1 MSRICDS
8 MSLMLYI
15 RDMDVQPTFRVTAPP
30 ALGLKLRDARRRAR
44 LTQAQLAD
52 LAGMPRQKLIQLEQ
66 GKPGVA
72 VGAYAAVVAAL
83 GLEVNLEPARVRLGD
98 YPQLRQIAWNRSQED
113 RIPERD
119 ALALYERNWR
129 LVDRDRMP
137 RHEQALLERLVEQY
151 GAGILH
157 V

>member
-1 MSRICDS
+1 
-8 MSLMLYI
+8 
-15 RDMDVQPTFRVTAPP
+15 MDVQPILPAPP
-30 ALGLKLRDARRRAR
+30 PNALGLKLRDARQRAH
-44 LTQAQLAD
+44 LTQAQLAERV
-52 LAGMPRQKLIQLEQ
+52 GMPRQKLIQLEQ

-83 GLEVNLEPARVRLGD
+83 GLEVTLEPARLRLAD
-98 YPQLRQIAWNRSQED
+98 YPQLRQIAWNRPQED
-113 RIPERD
+113 RILERD

-129 LVDRDRMP
+129 LIDRDRMP
-137 RHEQALLERLVEQY
+137 PHERALLERLVEQY

>member
-1 MSRICDS
+1 
-8 MSLMLYI
+8 MLYI
-15 RDMDVQPTFRVTAPP
+15 ADMDVQPTLPVAAPT

-72 VGAYAAVVAAL
+72 IGAYAAVVAAL
-83 GLEVNLEPARVRLGD
+83 GLEVALEPARVRLGD
-98 YPQLRQIAWNRSQED
+98 YPQLRQVAWNRPAED

-137 RHEQALLERLVEQY
+137 RHEQALLARLVEQY
-151 GAGILH
+151 GGGVLH